1 MIKEFFLILK
11 KYKPIL
17 KNKKKYVLQLFF
29 LSFIIVIISI
39 ITPALVAQIISCMVQ
54 SKFEQIVWI
63 LLILGFLQIINLGNN
78 ILSSKIFYKFRKE
91 FVLELRKAISR
102 GIFDLSIEKIE
113 EQRKGKYIQRI
124 NNDPNLITDVMLDM
138 KKYLILLCSNI
149 GIILYT
155 IYLNYILG
163 LIYWI
168 ASILILYIRKKAVEK
183 KKKTKEICMEKQEE
197 TVSMWGEI
205 CNGIKDVKTINL
217 KKQFSEKTNKN
228 FNNIEELQYKADF
241 NFDLCLKI
249 TIIIEWIANTL
260 IILTSAFLISK
271 KYIELDVF
279 VTAFMYRKNVFS
291 FSDSFTYM
299 LERISSFNLSS
310 ERIMEIAIFEEYNY
324 NKKTNNICEG
334 KIEMK
339 GVFFSYNSEKTILN
353 NCNLIVNPNEKII
366 ISGPNGVGKTTILN
380 LISKIYKPDS
390 GKILIDNKD
399 IERYR
404 EDEIRKNISIISQN
418 FYLFDMSIKDN
429 LLIAKPEMTNK
440 EMYDVC
446 KCVGIHD
453 FIMSLPQGYDTI
465 IGEGGN
471 FLSGGQKQKLV
482 IARTLLLNTK
492 IILFDEITSSLDK
505 KSEKVI
511 VEIIKKIGNNHTI
524 IVVTHKLELFK
535 GFDKIYLL
543 NNEKLVGIDKN
554 EKN

>member
-17 KNKKKYVLQLFF
+17 KNKKKYVLQLIF

-54 SKFEQIVWI
+54 AKFEQIVWI

-260 IILTSAFLISK
+260 IILTSAFLMSK

-511 VEIIKKIGNNHTI
+511 VEIIKKIGNKHTI

-543 NNEKLVGIDKN
+543 NNEKLVRIDKN